1 MLLSGIVVGGQID
14 VVLQL
19 SLLYI
24 LLMLFVNIVGVVV
37 NIVVNIVDVVAHQ
50 ERQGHAATAAPSL
63 LPAAGSHPPPL
74 LFCQSR
80 MNNSVSF
87 VG

>member
-1 MLLSGIVVGGQID
+1 MVD
-14 VVLQL
+14 V
-19 SLLYI
+19 
-24 LLMLFVNIVGVVV
+24 
-37 NIVVNIVDVVAHQ
+37 VVNIVDVVAHQ

-74 LFCQSR
+74 LFFQRR
-80 MNNSVSF
+80 MNKSAIF